1 MLDPF
6 SARELHEQVHILS
19 EASPHRNVGGIPHNL
34 RSSPVLPFSSPT
46 SSPLAA
52 PPSLLSVFLPP
63 SLPPPLS
70 FSLSF
75 LLSLP
80 FSLPPLAS
88 FLSFFPP
95 RIYHGY
101 TDLSYLFLGWNVAVK
116 VQYLYLSPI
125 WRLLSFL
132 HTGTRCFLRQEQ
144 YLVVCS
150 ISPVPS
156 PTQAPATP
164 AICMYLVLLT
174 RALVNWLIPPMLS
187 AST

>member
-6 SARELHEQVHILS
+6 SARELHGQVHVLS
-19 EASPHRNVGGIPHNL
+19 EASPHRNVGEIPHNL
-34 RSSPVLPFSSPT
+34 RSSPCPALLF
-46 SSPLAA
+46 
-52 PPSLLSVFLPP
+52 PSLLSPACP
-63 SLPPPLS
+63 SLPPVFLSPSLPPFS

-80 FSLPPLAS
+80 FSLPPPAS

-95 RIYHGY
+95 RIYYGY
-101 TDLSYLFLGWNVAVK
+101 TDLSYLFLGWDVAVEA
-116 VQYLYLSPI
+116 QYLCLFPI

-132 HTGTRCFLRQEQ
+132 RTGTRCSLRREQ

-150 ISPVPS
+150 LSPVPS

-164 AICMYLVLLT
+164 AICMYHVLLR
-174 RALVNWLIPPMLS
+174 RALVNWLIPPILS
-187 AST
+187 SST